1 MFSKDWAKAKKS
13 NKNSSVGGSE
23 SNLPKRPQKT
33 LDFMHYLRAI
43 FVPCSNIVRNLPLVA
58 VLIALIQSDAEHAGL
73 PDWRK
78 KRRVAG
84 DCRATLSI

>member
-1 MFSKDWAKAKKS
+1 
-13 NKNSSVGGSE
+13 
-23 SNLPKRPQKT
+23 
-33 LDFMHYLRAI
+33 MHYLRAI
-43 FVPCSNIVRNLPLVA
+43 FVPRSNIVRNLPLVA

>member
-13 NKNSSVGGSE
+13 NKNSPVRGSE
-23 SNLPKRPQKT
+23 SNLPKRPQKI

-43 FVPCSNIVRNLPLVA
+43 FVPRSNIVRNLPLVA